1 VIITSSGYGWLW
13 NLADWCGSAGFDA
26 TVPAMRALTHHGG
39 RWLQFLLLAMLLVGL
54 VAPVTYVA
62 NQAAA
67 SGDSRAL
74 PTSEP
79 DRPTFHAEVSRLD
92 RATRRGMRPAVW
104 RKGCPVPLRKLRT
117 VQVSHWDFVGDVQT
131 GTLVVHRR
139 AVRDVKG
146 IMAEL
151 FELDFPI
158 RRIVPIEA
166 YGGSDFD
173 SIEAGNTSAFN
184 CRRVTGGSNW
194 SRHAYGLAIDINPLE
209 NPYVLNG
216 RTSHKDSRPFVNR
229 RPLRPGMFGGRA
241 PEVAVFE
248 GRGWEW
254 GGRWRSPK
262 DYQHFSLAP
271 R

>member
-1 VIITSSGYGWLW
+1 MRVFTRRARSWPRLPV
-13 NLADWCGSAGFDA
+13 LA
-26 TVPAMRALTHHGG
+26 ALV
-39 RWLQFLLLAMLLVGL
+39 VGL
-54 VAPVTYVA
+54 VVP
-62 NQAAA
+62 AA
-67 SGDSRAL
+67 SATSDVAARGVAQSTATTEPDL
-74 PTSEP
+74 PT
-79 DRPTFHAEVSRLD
+79 FNAEVSRLD

-104 RKGCPVPLRKLRT
+104 RKGCPVLLRKLRA
-117 VQVSHWDFVGDVQT
+117 VQVSHWDFAGEVQA

-139 AVRDVKG
+139 AVRDVKQ

-158 RRIVPIEA
+158 RQIVPIEA

-216 RTSHKDSRPFVNR
+216 RTSHKDSQPFVNR

-241 PEVAVFE
+241 PEVAAFE
-248 GRGWEW
+248 ERGWEW

>member
-1 VIITSSGYGWLW
+1 
-13 NLADWCGSAGFDA
+13 
-26 TVPAMRALTHHGG
+26 M
-39 RWLQFLLLAMLLVGL
+39 
-54 VAPVTYVA
+54 
-62 NQAAA
+62 
-67 SGDSRAL
+67 
-74 PTSEP
+74 
-79 DRPTFHAEVSRLD
+79 D

-104 RKGCPVPLRKLRT
+104 RKGCPVPLRKLRA
-117 VQVSHWDFVGDVQT
+117 VQVSHWDFAGDVQT

-151 FELDFPI
+151 FELEFPI

-248 GRGWEW
+248 DRGWEW